1 MGKEEEKKKIQIFV
15 LSFPFVGKAVLFRF
29 ESSESADWR
38 LWVPTQML
46 SGWVHTPVP
55 QLLRA
60 PERGLAAG

>member
-1 MGKEEEKKKIQIFV
+1 MGKEEEKKLQIFV

-46 SGWVHTPVP
+46 WVHTPVP